1 MRVNH
6 FWCRREKRIVRPTLE
21 QMGKYD
27 IQHFKGKQYRY
38 LLFLCD
44 KREKKRLLEE
54 CLIDLAL
61 PRPKDDDLSWTVKD
75 MATGKWVESK
85 KTPYRTDVGQ
95 HTKDIVGR
103 MNRYTPMEWK
113 TKG

>member
-27 IQHFKGKQYRY
+27 IRHFKGKQYRY

-61 PRPKDDDLSWTVKD
+61 PKPKDDDLSWTVKD

-103 MNRYTPMEWK
+103 MN
-113 TKG
+113 